1 MKKIYMRPA
10 SLQFNMQTEQMIAA
24 SLGINEGEAD
34 QWTNEMDNGG
44 WNSEDWSEV
53 TDEESIVEE

>member
-24 SLGINEGEAD
+24 SLGINEGSAD
-34 QWTNEMDNGG
+34 QWTNASND
-44 WNSEDWSEV
+44 WTDVDWSV
-53 TDEESIVEE
+53 GATDEVEE